1 MLNINLMLK
10 YTYSVVKYQQLLFL
24 VVEKIAKTDGG
35 LNMPKEIIGLFVN
48 GMSCSH
54 CENSIK
60 KAVGALNGV
69 GNVNVDLGLKKVTIE
84 FDPERVDLKTIKDT
98 IEDQGYD
105 VK

>member
-1 MLNINLMLK
+1 MGRENTTL
-10 YTYSVVKYQQLLFL
+10 SVR
-24 VVEKIAKTDGG
+24 
-35 LNMPKEIIGLFVN
+35 

-69 GNVNVDLGLKKVTIE
+69 YEVRVDLAGKKVTVDY
-84 FDPERVDLKTIKDT
+84 DPAKVNIAAIREA

-105 VK
+105 VE

>member
-1 MLNINLMLK
+1 MASEVKTLN
-10 YTYSVVKYQQLLFL
+10 
-24 VVEKIAKTDGG
+24 VE
-35 LNMPKEIIGLFVN
+35 

-54 CENSIK
+54 CENSVK

-69 GNVNVDLGLKKVTIE
+69 GNVTVDLKAKKVTID
-84 FDPERVDLKTIKDT
+84 FDPEKVSIETIKET

>member
-1 MLNINLMLK
+1 MSKETKVIN
-10 YTYSVVKYQQLLFL
+10 
-24 VVEKIAKTDGG
+24 VE
-35 LNMPKEIIGLFVN
+35 

-54 CENSIK
+54 CENTIK

-69 GNVNVDLGLKKVTIE
+69 DNVMVDLEMKKVIVEYDPDKVELDTI
-84 FDPERVDLKTIKDT
+84 RGT